1 MVRVRRLICSFPLSI
16 AAIEPNRREAE
27 GQVNRSDP
35 ALIQLLET
43 AKHAH
48 RMRQLLTNGHLRQ
61 GDNDVNGQ
69 EALINQDSPGRSCRC
84 WSRRLGGAMCSS
96 RGALSAPSL

>member
-1 MVRVRRLICSFPLSI
+1 MVRVRRLIRSSPLSI

-35 ALIQLLET
+35 ASIQLLET

-48 RMRQLLTNGHLRQ
+48 RMRQFVPGRDWLIDGLRQELTDRLDVVTQLTNGEPIR
-61 GDNDVNGQ
+61 
-69 EALINQDSPGRSCRC
+69 
-84 WSRRLGGAMCSS
+84 
-96 RGALSAPSL
+96 RGAHIEGCIHRHAPVVVVSR